1 MGIAGNV
8 RSWFADVLDINSPSR
23 VFTQLGGYTV
33 DGLNQGLDAQRDEP
47 ARRVQEIARRVNHA
61 GQNIA
66 PLPAVQLNTPSMLTI
81 TTDLPEQFKAL
92 GIAMAEGLISGLG
105 ALRNE
110 PARRIQHIAQQV
122 ARAGAGLTLGAATL
136 PAVAMPNI
144 EQQAPIQFDNRPPL
158 TAASTQASG
167 FSMGDININVTPAP
181 GMNEQQLAQYVA
193 QEVQR
198 ALQNAQRDAQAR
210 QRSSLRDID

>member
-1 MGIAGNV
+1 MAGNV

-47 ARRVQEIARRVNHA
+47 ARRIQEIARRV
-61 GQNIA
+61 
-66 PLPAVQLNTPSMLTI
+66 S
-81 TTDLPEQFKAL
+81 
-92 GIAMAEGLISGLG
+92 
-105 ALRNE
+105 
-110 PARRIQHIAQQV
+110 
-122 ARAGAGLTLGAATL
+122 RAGAGLALGAATL

-158 TAASTQASG
+158 TAQSSQASG

-193 QEVQR
+193 QELQR
-198 ALQNAQRDAQAR
+198 ALTNAQRDAQAR
-210 QRSSLRDID
+210 QRSSLRDLD